1 MEELGKAGK
10 EQKVQPSNPHQEK
23 QETWACL
30 SGSAEDIGTRFLQV
44 TRNKLGPGEP
54 FGLLDQN
61 ASFLTC
67 NYFPLA
73 HKCMSQIQN

>member
-1 MEELGKAGK
+1 M
-10 EQKVQPSNPHQEK
+10 
-23 QETWACL
+23 WACL
-30 SGSAEDIGTRFLQV
+30 SGAVEDIGTHFLQV
-44 TRNKLGPGEP
+44 IRKKLGPDEP

-67 NYFPLA
+67 NYFLLA